1 MRTRGANPLSGTK
14 ITSLEKLRKQIPQ
27 LKAAGKKI
35 VFTNGC
41 FDILHYGHVQYL
53 ENAKKAGDILIVGVN
68 SDTSVNAIKGKGRPI
83 VNEKDR
89 MRVVAALE
97 SVNYVVSFKENTPL
111 KIIMAIRPDVLVK
124 GADWNKDKIVGAG
137 FVTGYGGRVAVIKLA
152 KGRSTSNLIKKI
164 VRTNP

>member
-1 MRTRGANPLSGTK
+1 MRTRRTNSLSGTK
-14 ITSLEKLRKQIPQ
+14 IINLEKLRKKIPQ
-27 LKAAGKKI
+27 LKAAGKII

-53 ENAKKAGDILIVGVN
+53 ENAKKSGDILVVGVN
-68 SDTSVNAIKGKGRPI
+68 SDTSVRAIKGRNRPI
-83 VNEKDR
+83 VHEKDR
-89 MRVVAALE
+89 MMIVAGLE
-97 SVNYVVSFKENTPL
+97 SVNYVVLFKENTPL

-124 GADWNKDKIVGAG
+124 GADWSKDKIVGAD

-164 VRTNP
+164 VRTHP

>member
-1 MRTRGANPLSGTK
+1 MRTRRANPLSGTK
-14 ITSLEKLRKQIPQ
+14 ITSLEKLRKKIPQ

-53 ENAKKAGDILIVGVN
+53 ENAKKAGDILIVAVN
-68 SDTSVNAIKGKGRPI
+68 SDASVNAIKGKHRPI

-89 MRVVAALE
+89 MRVVAGLE
-97 SVNYVVSFKENTPL
+97 SVNYVVLFKENTPL
-111 KIIMAIRPDVLVK
+111 KIITAIRPDVLVK
-124 GADWNKDKIVGAG
+124 GADWSKDKIVGAD
-137 FVTGYGGRVAVIKLA
+137 FVTGHGGRVTVIKLA

-164 VRTNP
+164 VRTHF